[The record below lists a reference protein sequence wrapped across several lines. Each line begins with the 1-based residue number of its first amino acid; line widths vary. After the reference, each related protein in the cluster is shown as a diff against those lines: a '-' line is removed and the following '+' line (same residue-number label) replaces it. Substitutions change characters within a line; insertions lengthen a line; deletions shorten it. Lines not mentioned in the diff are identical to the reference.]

1 MPTLLFSVWQFLV
14 IFTILPIESVWCAV
28 SQHTFIREETRLR
41 MGRECRRPG
50 SAQEENGWTLPWWQV
65 ILLVI
70 ASSGFW
76 GGGGG
81 CLSCSTQ
88 LGSHGTK
95 FYIHDHDLGGF
106 RCKYIY
112 FDTGPGPWTNEKVVV
127 VKKKKGGDV
136 GLISYFISFSRI
148 NFRGK
153 SILYAWL
160 FIHILLLV
168 CASPGCIEREE
179 KGRPANPVL
188 VFVLVNNYTHTPH
201 AVTSLFY

>member
-65 ILLVI
+65 ILMVI
-70 ASSGFW
+70 AFSGL

-81 CLSCSTQ
+81 WGLSWSTQ
-88 LGSHGTK
+88 LVSHGTK
-95 FYIHDHDLGGF
+95 FYIHDHDMGGF

-127 VKKKKGGDV
+127 VKKRGRGERWA
-136 GLISYFISFSRI
+136 ISYLISFSRI

-160 FIHILLLV
+160 FIHILLLI
-168 CASPGCIEREE
+168 CTSPGCIRTRG
-179 KGRPANPVL
+179 KRK
-188 VFVLVNNYTHTPH
+188 TC
-201 AVTSLFY
+201 

>member
-65 ILLVI
+65 IFNGHCL
-70 ASSGFW
+70 FRPW
-76 GGGGG
+76 GRG

-88 LGSHGTK
+88 LVSHGTK
-95 FYIHDHDLGGF
+95 FYIHDHDMGGF

-127 VKKKKGGDV
+127 VKKKKKRGGGGNV
-136 GLISYFISFSRI
+136 GRISYLISFSRI

-160 FIHILLLV
+160 FIHILLLI
-168 CASPGCIEREE
+168 CASPGCIRTRG
-179 KGRPANPVL
+179 KRK
-188 VFVLVNNYTHTPH
+188 TC
-201 AVTSLFY
+201 

>member
-50 SAQEENGWTLPWWQV
+50 SAQEENSWTLPWWQV

-76 GGGGG
+76 GGG

-112 FDTGPGPWTNEKVVV
+112 FDTGPPEPMKKWWLS
-127 VKKKKGGDV
+127 KKKRGDV

-160 FIHILLLV
+160 FIHILLLI
-168 CASPGCIEREE
+168 CASPGCIRTRG
-179 KGRPANPVL
+179 KRK
-188 VFVLVNNYTHTPH
+188 TC
-201 AVTSLFY
+201 

>member
-1 MPTLLFSVWQFLV
+1 MLKTW
-14 IFTILPIESVWCAV
+14 I
-28 SQHTFIREETRLR
+28 
-41 MGRECRRPG
+41 
-50 SAQEENGWTLPWWQV
+50 
-65 ILLVI
+65 
-70 ASSGFW
+70 SSGRKRLNTSMMASNFN
-76 GGGGG
+76 GHCLFRPGGGG

-88 LGSHGTK
+88 LVSHGTK
-95 FYIHDHDLGGF
+95 FYIHDHDMGGF

-112 FDTGPGPWTNEKVVV
+112 FDTGPPEPMKKWWLS
-127 VKKKKGGDV
+127 KKKGGDV

-160 FIHILLLV
+160 FIHILLLI